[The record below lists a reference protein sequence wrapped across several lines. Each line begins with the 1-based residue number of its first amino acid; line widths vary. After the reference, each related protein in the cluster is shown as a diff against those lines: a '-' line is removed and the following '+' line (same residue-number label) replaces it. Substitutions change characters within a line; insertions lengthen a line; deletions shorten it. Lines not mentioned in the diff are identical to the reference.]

1 MDYVT
6 NIFSVK
12 QGIMNLV
19 VRARPRRVERALEA
33 EVLHQRRD
41 FQHFEVPII

>member
-1 MDYVT
+1 
-6 NIFSVK
+6 
-12 QGIMNLV
+12 MNLV

-41 FQHFEVPII
+41 FQNFDAPIL